1 MVYLHI
7 NILIALQESIRDY
20 TFFGHRGNYICRA
33 VPRIAPLLASQ
44 MRINLKTRTVAHTDH
59 HIFFLMLKTELSL
72 ILVLG
77 VEPLPYPIILLVS
90 LTDQCWVLLIFQ
102 PTVFFGFEPFQ

>member
-1 MVYLHI
+1 MVCLHL
-7 NILIALQESIRDY
+7 NVLIALQEPIRDY

-33 VPRIAPLLASQ
+33 VPRIAPFIASQ
-44 MRINLKTRTVAHTDH
+44 MRINLKTRAVANTDH
-59 HIFFLMLKTELSL
+59 DIFFLMLKTKLSL

-77 VEPLPYPIILLVS
+77 VEPLPYPIIPLVS
-90 LTDQCWVLLIFQ
+90 LTDQCWVFLIVQ